1 VDGADPRDP
10 QRELHD
16 AAGYVVSSL
25 PGLLELVQQSD
36 VQELELQEGA
46 IRVRLHRAPH
56 VEGEEPLEVDLEPAT
71 TPLQELPLQ
80 ITSPAVG
87 TFYRASRPGMPPLV
101 DEGSVVEDDMVVGII
116 ETLHVLTDVEAGCRG
131 TVSRVLATDGQPVEY
146 GQVLFEVSAVGR

>member
-1 VDGADPRDP
+1 MDGADPRGT
-10 QRELHD
+10 QREPDD

-25 PGLLELVQQSD
+25 PGLLALLQQSD
-36 VQELELQEGA
+36 VQELELQEGT

-56 VEGEEPLEVDLEPAT
+56 VEGEEPVEVDLEPAT
-71 TPLQELPLQ
+71 TPLQDIPLE
-80 ITSPAVG
+80 IMSPAVG

-101 DEGSVVEDDMVVGII
+101 DEGSVVEDDTVVGII